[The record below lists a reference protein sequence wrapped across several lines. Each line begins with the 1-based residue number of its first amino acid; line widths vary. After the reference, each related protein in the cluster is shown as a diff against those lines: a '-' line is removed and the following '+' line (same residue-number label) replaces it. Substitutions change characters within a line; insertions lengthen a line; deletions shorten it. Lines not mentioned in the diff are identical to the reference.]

1 MSPSIDGLAVEKE
14 PAPSVLKAEP
24 RSPRGGPLQVHD
36 YHRSELVIS
45 ATLFTDAG
53 CPWAYSAN
61 PALRVLEWRFRDQLS
76 WRLVMIGL
84 REEASE
90 AAVRTY
96 DPDRTLARWRV
107 FEERYGMPF
116 AAEPKMRPSGTGRG
130 CRAVVAAG
138 LLEPGSEWAVL
149 RALQIAN
156 FMGSVYLD
164 DVESIR
170 EALRAVANA
179 DADRIASML
188 DDDAV
193 VAEYEQQLAE
203 TRSAAGT
210 PAHAQEKT
218 ASTDGH
224 VRFTAPSVVFRRD
237 EQSVVAGGWQPLLS
251 YDTVL
256 ANFASELERVSPPDA
271 PEPLLEFFPGGLTT
285 AEVALLLA
293 DGSDPVPDQD
303 AAEASLSA
311 LVSDGR
317 AVRVALGS
325 DALWIRT

>member
-1 MSPSIDGLAVEKE
+1 MP
-14 PAPSVLKAEP
+14 
-24 RSPRGGPLQVHD
+24 
-36 YHRSELVIS
+36 VIE
-45 ATLFTDAG
+45 ATLYTDAG

-90 AAVRTY
+90 AAVRAY
-96 DPDRTLARWRV
+96 DPERALARWRV
-107 FEERYGMPF
+107 YEERYGMPF
-116 AAEPKMRPSGTGRG
+116 GTEAKSRPSGTGRG

-138 LLEPGSEWAVL
+138 LLEPGREWAVL

-156 FMGSVYLD
+156 FTGSVYLD
-164 DVESIR
+164 DAESIR
-170 EALRAVANA
+170 EALRAVPRV
-179 DADRIASML
+179 DADRVAEML
-188 DDDAV
+188 DDDEV
-193 VAEYEQQLAE
+193 VVEYERQLAE
-203 TRSAAGT
+203 ARSAAGT

-218 ASTDGH
+218 VSADGR
-224 VRFTAPSVVFRRD
+224 VRFTAPSVVFRRGN
-237 EQSVVAGGWQPLLS
+237 ESAVAGGWQPLLS

-256 ANFASELERVSPPDA
+256 ANFAPELERVPPPDS

-293 DGSDPVPDQD
+293 EGSDPVPDRE

-311 LVSDGR
+311 LVSAGK

-325 DALWIRT
+325 DAVWNRADLVGRRS